1 MDARALKH
9 PYTSAA
15 CPPCPRL
22 SKATPG
28 TPSRL
33 AEGDAI
39 LGETEPPWSCAA
51 QTEARGESQSEG
63 EEERG
68 RPREVSNHQ
77 PSSVVHMA
85 NNV

>member
-9 PYTSAA
+9 SQTLAA

-39 LGETEPPWSCAA
+39 TGETEPPWSCAA
-51 QTEARGESQSEG
+51 QTKARREAQTEGG
-63 EEERG
+63 EERRRLQEAL
-68 RPREVSNHQ
+68 NHQ